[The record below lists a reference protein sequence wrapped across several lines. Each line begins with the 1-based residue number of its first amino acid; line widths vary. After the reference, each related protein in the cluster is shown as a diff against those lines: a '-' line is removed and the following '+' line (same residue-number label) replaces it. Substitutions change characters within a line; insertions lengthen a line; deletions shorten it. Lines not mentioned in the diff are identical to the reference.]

1 MNLKAIL
8 ALCLA
13 AAPTTFALGINCE
26 GSSQCFI
33 GRWAPGDC
41 GKDAM
46 RKIHNVLQ
54 YAVTDQGLGNRTYMD
69 KGKSA
74 LIASHEHSLKDT

>member
-1 MNLKAIL
+1 
-8 ALCLA
+8 
-13 AAPTTFALGINCE
+13 
-26 GSSQCFI
+26 
-33 GRWAPGDC
+33 
-41 GKDAM
+41 M

-74 LIASHEHSLKDT
+74 LIASHEHALKNTQNTSPAMGTAVGSSREEPLAR